1 MAEIRLEK
9 KKKRGMGWLWALL
22 ALLLLLLL
30 VWWLWPDA
38 EVGEPVEPVATE
50 PFGTEVE
57 PEGPVEP
64 VEPMVGAEGLGLG
77 VILANPADYV
87 GEPFPGAEVQV
98 AEVPTDRG
106 FWIEQDGQRLFAIIV
121 DMPEEEPKDINPGQ
135 TLNVEQG
142 TLRDSGYLAELPG
155 EPLDADTEEIARQQ
169 PIFLVVDER
178 YIEVLEGGEPQPG
191 TDPAE
196 GVG

>member
-1 MAEIRLEK
+1 MAEIRLE

-30 VWWLWPDA
+30 VWWLWPDDA
-38 EVGEPVEPVATE
+38 VEEPVATE
-50 PFGTEVE
+50 PYGSEVE
-57 PEGPVEP
+57 PVGPVEP
-64 VEPMVGAEGLGLG
+64 VEPMVSAEGLGLG

-87 GEPFPGAEVQV
+87 GQPFPGAEVQV

-106 FWIEQDGQRLFAIIV
+106 FWIEQDGQRLFAIII
-121 DMPEEEPKDINPGQ
+121 DGPEEQPKDINPGQ
-135 TLNVEQG
+135 TLDVTQG
-142 TLRDSGYLAELPG
+142 TLRDSSYLAELPG

-196 GVG
+196 GVEPS